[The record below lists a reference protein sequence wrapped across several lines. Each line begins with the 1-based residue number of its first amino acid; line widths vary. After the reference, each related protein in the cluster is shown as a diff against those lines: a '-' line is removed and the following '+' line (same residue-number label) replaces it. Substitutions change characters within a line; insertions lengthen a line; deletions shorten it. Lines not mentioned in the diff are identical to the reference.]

1 MRLLRA
7 YLLLALICVQSVNAA
22 PAPYDAELLVRD
34 DDVSTSRAS
43 GFSWADNDATV
54 VDGSAKELYED
65 ADPAADDF
73 DAYWSTES
81 SLEADNDD
89 HGDSTENNVV
99 ESSGNQRLR
108 TNDVDVDGSA
118 ANEIDDLWDLF
129 DYYDGSWDTYAHILE
144 EWNS

>member
-7 YLLLALICVQSVNAA
+7 YLLLALICAQSLNAA

-43 GFSWADNDATV
+43 GFNWADDATV
-54 VDGSAKELYED
+54 VDGSGKE
-65 ADPAADDF
+65 
-73 DAYWSTES
+73 
-81 SLEADNDD
+81 LEADNDD

-108 TNDVDVDGSA
+108 TNDMVVDGSA
-118 ANEIDDLWDLF
+118 AYENDGLWDFF
-129 DYYDGSWDTYAHILE
+129 DYYDGSWDTYARILE
-144 EWNS
+144 EWESRGRLYFGQVLG